1 MKNRITASFVVLQ
14 TVLLLLLGILP
25 PISAEETVIAIG
37 SKEEYLQLV
46 RDCSLD
52 TWSCGK
58 TIHLTD
64 DIDFSDGDF
73 VAIPTFDGTFF
84 GNGHTLSGLSDAKKG
99 SYQGVFRY
107 LGENGR
113 VEQLKVEGKWIP
125 GGSKSFLGGI
135 VGENA
140 GTLVECSFQ
149 GTVKGENVIG
159 GIVGNNTDSGKIISC
174 TSSGNI
180 SGENS
185 TGGIAG
191 KNSGLIQNCRNS
203 AAVNTVYE
211 EKKSNLADM
220 DADTGAVLE
229 NYRAKEEEN
238 EEESVLGHSDTG
250 GLVGYTSGIVQG
262 CENIAD
268 VGYAH
273 IGYNVGGIAGRQTG
287 YLLGCQNNGFVQG
300 RKDVGGIVGQ
310 AEPYLLLNA
319 SESKLKDLRE
329 ELNQLNIIVNRLIT
343 DTDGLGN
350 DTERYLDHISDYAKH
365 ARENTETLLRQGTD
379 FVDDNLSEI
388 NAQAAILSNALDKM
402 VPVFENLENG
412 SENLADSLDE
422 MVDALEDLDFYLPD
436 FSAEMDDITSAL
448 NYISRAERNIQQA
461 VSRANRAKDAL
472 EQAISYRDGEAVKNA
487 TSDLSAALQDI
498 IDAKKSIQESL
509 DAIENILKENSESF
523 ESIGIHAKEIVG
535 YLQSIAENVATELKS
550 LVNVQKSLKTITSN
564 AEINFSAFS
573 SAAQNME
580 DSLRYFAYALRYI
593 SKGLGELGTALS
605 GLTNGLTDYA
615 EDMEAEL
622 SAAKE
627 KLTNALSSLSYANDD
642 LGTAVEQMKDIIA
655 ELSEEKTLE
664 FFKLGDDFRNAGENL
679 FDSLSGI
686 SDELGGLRNTISD
699 KTDSITSDLSA
710 VNNQFRTV
718 MNLLIDE
725 VEELKNGTRS
735 LEDIFVDVSDEE
747 LEKIGR
753 GKIADCKNSGKVEA
767 DRNTGGIVGSMAI
780 ESLKDPEDE
789 IEKPDTLNF
798 TYRSKAVLQSCINDG
813 KIVGKKDCTGG
824 IVGLAEI
831 GTVYECENYGA
842 TESTNG
848 NYTGGIAGKSESAIR
863 RSYAKGT
870 MTGKRYVGGIAGK
883 ANTITASCA
892 IVRVQGEENT
902 GAVCGDAAKKEL
914 LYRNFFTD
922 NGLGAVDGISYRE
935 KAEAISFEEMKEIS
949 GIPLRFI
956 SFTVSFMAEDKVVDT
971 QEIKYGDPTAKIR
984 YPDIP
989 EKEGHFGKWEKPE
1002 AEIVTEN
1009 IEILC
1014 EYQPYITML
1023 ASKEK
1028 NKNGKLALALCEGE
1042 FTDEAELHI
1051 ADSMEKPPIGA
1062 EENVKVYELSLI
1074 RTEVQEG
1081 DSVRFR
1087 LLNENKD
1094 RVSAWTLR
1102 NGKWEKLKIT
1112 EKGKYVIV
1120 EGNGTHQTVCLKY
1133 TAKSFLVIQIVSSI
1147 AVLVL
1152 LLAGF
1157 CLLKKKRHRGE
1168 KGSIQTK

>member
-1 MKNRITASFVVLQ
+1 MKNRVTASFVVLQ
-14 TVLLLLLGILP
+14 TALFLLLGILP
-25 PISAEETVIAIG
+25 PISAEETEIAIG
-37 SKEEYLQLV
+37 TKEEYLQLV

-52 TWSCGK
+52 TWSRGK
-58 TIHLTD
+58 TILLTD

-73 VAIPTFDGTFF
+73 VSIPTFDGTFF
-84 GNGHTLSGLSDAKKG
+84 GNGHSLSGVSDTKKG

-113 VEQLKVEGKWIP
+113 VEQLKVEGKWTP

-159 GIVGNNTDSGKIISC
+159 GLVGNNTDSGKIISC
-174 TSSGNI
+174 TSSGNV

-191 KNSGLIQNCRNS
+191 KNSGLIQNCQNC

-211 EKKSNLADM
+211 EKKNNLSDL
-220 DADTGAVLE
+220 DTDTGAVLE
-229 NYRAKEEEN
+229 NYRTKEEEN

-250 GLVGYTSGIVQG
+250 GIVGYTSGIVQG

-287 YLLGCQNNGFVQG
+287 YLLGCQNKGFVQG

-329 ELNQLNIIVNRLIT
+329 ELNRLNGIVNRLIT
-343 DTDGLGN
+343 DTDDLGN
-350 DTERYLDHISDYAKH
+350 DTEGYLDHISDYAKY

-388 NAQAAILSNALDKM
+388 NAQAAVLSNALDKM

-422 MVDALEDLDFYLPD
+422 MVDALEDLDLYLPD
-436 FSAEMDDITSAL
+436 FSVEIDELTSVL
-448 NYISRAERNIQQA
+448 NYISRAERNIQRA
-461 VSRANRAKDAL
+461 VSRANSAKEAL
-472 EQAISYRDGEAVKNA
+472 ERAISYRDDEAVKSA
-487 TSDLSAALQDI
+487 ASDLSAALQDI
-498 IDAKKSIQESL
+498 ITAKKTVQESL
-509 DAIENILKENSESF
+509 EAIENILKEKPESF
-523 ESIGIHAKEIVG
+523 ESVGIHAKEIAG
-535 YLQSIAENVATELKS
+535 YLQSIAENVGVELKS
-550 LVNVQKSLKTITSN
+550 LVMIQKSLKTVASN
-564 AEINFSAFS
+564 TEINFSAFA

-580 DSLRYFAYALRYI
+580 DSFHYLAYALRYI
-593 SKGLGELGTALS
+593 SKGLGEMGTALS
-605 GLTNGLTDYA
+605 GLANGLTDYA
-615 EDMEAEL
+615 EKMEGEL
-622 SAAKE
+622 SEAKE
-627 KLTNALSSLSYANDD
+627 KLTNAVSSLSYANDD
-642 LGTAVEQMKDIIA
+642 LGTAVEQMNDIIE

-664 FFKLGDDFRNAGENL
+664 FVKLGDDFRNAGENL

-686 SDELGGLRNTISD
+686 SEELSGLRKVVSD
-699 KTDSITSDLSA
+699 KTDSLTSDLSA

-725 VEELKNGTRS
+725 VEEVKNGIRS
-735 LEDIFVDVSDEE
+735 PEDIFVDVSDEE

-753 GKIADCKNSGKVEA
+753 GKIADCRNSGRVEA

-798 TYRSKAVLQSCINDG
+798 TYRSKAVLQSCVNDG
-813 KIVGKKDCTGG
+813 KIVGKKDCVGG

-842 TESTNG
+842 TESKNG
-848 NYTGGIAGKSESAIR
+848 NYTGGIAGRSESAIR
-863 RSYAKGT
+863 RSYAKAT
-870 MTGKRYVGGIAGK
+870 LTGKQYVGGIAGK

-902 GAVCGDAAKKEL
+902 GAVCGDVTEKEL

-949 GIPLRFI
+949 GIPSRFI
-956 SFTVSFMAEDKVVDT
+956 SFTVSFTADDQTVET

-989 EKEGHFGKWEKPE
+989 EKEGHFGKWMKPE
-1002 AEIVTEN
+1002 AETVTED

-1023 ASKEK
+1023 ASAEK

-1042 FTDEAELHI
+1042 FTDEAELHVS
-1051 ADSMEKPPIGA
+1051 DSAEKPPIGA
-1062 EENVKVYELSLI
+1062 EDNVKVYELSLLH
-1074 RTEVQEG
+1074 TEVRDG

-1094 RVSAWTLR
+1094 KVSAWILQ
-1102 NGKWEKLKIT
+1102 NGKWEKLKT
-1112 EKGKYVIV
+1112 AEKGKYVLL
-1120 EGNGTHQTVCLKY
+1120 EGNGTQQTICLRY
-1133 TAKSFLVIQIVSSI
+1133 TAKSFFVLRSVFSI
-1147 AVLVL
+1147 AAVML
-1152 LLAGF
+1152 LIAGIVW
-1157 CLLKKKRHRGE
+1157 LKKKRNRGKTE
-1168 KGSIQTK
+1168 MCRER